1 MRRSGSSGAPYTR
14 DVSSSFDACQV
25 CGQKFAYGLMR
36 CPSCRKTFCDGCG
49 VRRGGAHFCGQ
60 LCAHA
65 FYFGESD
72 EETESPEKEE

>member
-1 MRRSGSSGAPYTR
+1 
-14 DVSSSFDACQV
+14 
-25 CGQKFAYGLMR
+25 MR

-72 EETESPEKEE
+72 EETETPESDE